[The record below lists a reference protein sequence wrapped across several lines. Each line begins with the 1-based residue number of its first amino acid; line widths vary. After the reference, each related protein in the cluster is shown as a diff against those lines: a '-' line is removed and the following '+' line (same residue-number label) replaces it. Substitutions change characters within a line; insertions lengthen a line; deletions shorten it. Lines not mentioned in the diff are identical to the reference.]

1 MFKLSENTDPN
12 KIFIVNRSELEGR
25 IDPFFY
31 KSEYSELEKKI
42 EKSKYK
48 KKLLKELIYKV
59 INGLDFRDYDIKGG
73 IPYIKV
79 ANIKKG
85 FFDFSNLQYI
95 TPDIIKSSKD
105 IQLEKG
111 NLLLTRKGTFG
122 NALCL
127 EDDYNYIISSEVFY
141 LKVKQSIVLSK
152 YLEIYFNSNIGQK
165 FFKKISIG
173 AIMGSLSQD
182 AIKSIKIPLPPL
194 EIQQQ
199 IVDLY
204 EKAYTEK
211 QQKEAEAQRLL
222 DSIDDYLLGELGIAL
237 PKEEES
243 LQQTTNKHN
252 SYNLDNDNPLVKKG
266 RLFLTNLS
274 EVTGKRI
281 DPKGYDIK
289 TKLLKSSI
297 DNIDLKKFI
306 ALPLKSFIIQSI
318 AGNWGIDENEEVE
331 ENEEYQK
338 CLVIRATEF
347 DNQYNLNL
355 DNSRVKYRLIKKR
368 FLSKID
374 LKENDLLIEKSGGSP
389 DQPVGRIAIITQNII
404 KNNILCYSN
413 FIHKIRVDNKKINP
427 KYLFCFLKM
436 MHNIRLT
443 EAMQSQTNGIRNL
456 IMSTYLNQNI
466 VIPISENG
474 IIDIQKQTEIANR
487 ITAIREEAKKL
498 QLEAINIL
506 ETAKRDIEQMILGD

>member
-1 MFKLSENTDPN
+1 MFKPSENIDPN
-12 KIFIVNRSELEGR
+12 KVFIVNRSELEGR

-204 EKAYTEK
+204 KKAYTEK
-211 QQKEAEAQRLL
+211 QQKEAEVQRLL
-222 DSIDDYLLGELGIAL
+222 DSIDDYLLGELGITL
-237 PKEEES
+237 PKEEEC

-252 SYNLDNDNPLVKKG
+252 SYNLDNDNSLVKKG

-281 DPKGYDIK
+281 DPDYYSIYYKKIIKSIEGSYYKTETIGKYCGFISGYAFSSNDYIGQSDCILITIK
-289 TKLLKSSI
+289 
-297 DNIDLKKFI
+297 NISKNIITLEEKTFLPSQYYEMYPKF
-306 ALPLKSFIIQSI
+306 
-318 AGNWGIDENEEVE
+318 
-331 ENEEYQK
+331 
-338 CLVIRATEF
+338 
-347 DNQYNLNL
+347 
-355 DNSRVKYRLIKKR
+355 RVL
-368 FLSKID
+368 
-374 LKENDLLIEKSGGSP
+374 ENDLLIAMTGATIGKVGIYNSCEKS
-389 DQPVGRIAIITQNII
+389 
-404 KNNILCYSN
+404 L
-413 FIHKIRVDNKKINP
+413 
-427 KYLFCFLKM
+427 
-436 MHNIRLT
+436 
-443 EAMQSQTNGIRNL
+443 
-456 IMSTYLNQNI
+456 LNQR
-466 VIPISENG
+466 NG
-474 IIDIQKQTEIANR
+474 IIRSKNLNTFYLMNLLNLDIYQKLILRNSVGGAQSNISGKEIL
-487 ITAIREEAKKL
+487 K
-498 QLEAINIL
+498 INIPIPPL
-506 ETAKRDIEQMILGD
+506 EKQNEMATHISQIRSKANVLMQQGKETLEKAKQAVEQMILGN

>member
-1 MFKLSENTDPN
+1 MFKLSENIDPN
-12 KIFIVNRSELEGR
+12 KVFIVNHSELEGR

-237 PKEEES
+237 PKEEEC
-243 LQQTTNKHN
+243 LQQNTNKHN

-281 DPKGYDIK
+281 DPDYYSIYYMEIIKSIEGSYYKTETIGKYCGFISGYAFSSNDYIGQSDCILITIK
-289 TKLLKSSI
+289 
-297 DNIDLKKFI
+297 NISKNIIRLEEKTFLPSQYYEMYPKF
-306 ALPLKSFIIQSI
+306 
-318 AGNWGIDENEEVE
+318 
-331 ENEEYQK
+331 
-338 CLVIRATEF
+338 
-347 DNQYNLNL
+347 
-355 DNSRVKYRLIKKR
+355 RVL
-368 FLSKID
+368 
-374 LKENDLLIEKSGGSP
+374 ENDLLIAMTGATIGKVGIYNSCEKS
-389 DQPVGRIAIITQNII
+389 
-404 KNNILCYSN
+404 L
-413 FIHKIRVDNKKINP
+413 
-427 KYLFCFLKM
+427 
-436 MHNIRLT
+436 
-443 EAMQSQTNGIRNL
+443 
-456 IMSTYLNQNI
+456 LNQR
-466 VIPISENG
+466 NG
-474 IIDIQKQTEIANR
+474 IIRSKNLNTFYLMNLLNLDIYQKLILRNSVGGAQSNISSKEIL
-487 ITAIREEAKKL
+487 K
-498 QLEAINIL
+498 INIPIPPL
-506 ETAKRDIEQMILGD
+506 EKQNEMATHISQIRSKANVLMQQGKETLEKAKQAVEQMILGN

>member
-1 MFKLSENTDPN
+1 MFKLSENIDPN
-12 KIFIVNRSELEGR
+12 KVFIVNRSELEGR

-182 AIKSIKIPLPPL
+182 AIKSIKIPFPPL

-237 PKEEES
+237 PKEEEC
-243 LQQTTNKHN
+243 LQQNTNKHN

-281 DPKGYDIK
+281 DPDYYSIYYMEIIKSIEGSYYKTETIGKYCGFISGYAFSSNDYIGQSDCILITIK
-289 TKLLKSSI
+289 
-297 DNIDLKKFI
+297 NISKNIIRLEEKTFLPSQYYEMYPKF
-306 ALPLKSFIIQSI
+306 
-318 AGNWGIDENEEVE
+318 
-331 ENEEYQK
+331 
-338 CLVIRATEF
+338 
-347 DNQYNLNL
+347 
-355 DNSRVKYRLIKKR
+355 RVL
-368 FLSKID
+368 
-374 LKENDLLIEKSGGSP
+374 ENDLLIAMTGATIGKVGIYNSCEKS
-389 DQPVGRIAIITQNII
+389 
-404 KNNILCYSN
+404 L
-413 FIHKIRVDNKKINP
+413 
-427 KYLFCFLKM
+427 
-436 MHNIRLT
+436 
-443 EAMQSQTNGIRNL
+443 
-456 IMSTYLNQNI
+456 LNQR
-466 VIPISENG
+466 NG
-474 IIDIQKQTEIANR
+474 IIRSKNLNTFYLMNLLNLDIYQKLILRNSVGGAQSNISSKEIL
-487 ITAIREEAKKL
+487 K
-498 QLEAINIL
+498 INIPIPPL
-506 ETAKRDIEQMILGD
+506 EKQNEMATHISQIRSKANVLMQQGKETLEKAKQAVEQMILGN

>member
-1 MFKLSENTDPN
+1 MFKLSENIDPN
-12 KIFIVNRSELEGR
+12 KIFIVNHSELEGR

-204 EKAYTEK
+204 KKAYTEK

-222 DSIDDYLLGELGIAL
+222 DSIDDYLLGELGITL
-237 PKEEES
+237 PKEEEW

-252 SYNLDNDNPLVKKG
+252 SYNLDNDNPLVKQG

-281 DPKGYDIK
+281 DPDYNKIYYINLLNAIKFVNNKPLKDLTSLIDYGLMPTQDYANSMEEGIPFIRVTNILNTGYIDMSDIK
-289 TKLLKSSI
+289 YIPFDTPRIENKLVKENDILMVQCGSTTGKVAIVPKQFENYLANS
-297 DNIDLKKFI
+297 F
-306 ALPLKSFIIQSI
+306 SFIIRS
-318 AGNWGIDENEEVE
+318 NNE
-331 ENEEYQK
+331 
-338 CLVIRATEF
+338 
-347 DNQYNLNL
+347 
-355 DNSRVKYRLIKKR
+355 
-368 FLSKID
+368 
-374 LKENDLLIEKSGGSP
+374 
-389 DQPVGRIAIITQNII
+389 
-404 KNNILCYSN
+404 ILQE
-413 FIHKIRVDNKKINP
+413 
-427 KYLFCFLKM
+427 YLFY
-436 MHNIRLT
+436 I
-443 EAMQSQTNGIRNL
+443 
-456 IMSTYLNQNI
+456 LNSSIIQKQIKRSQNI
-466 VIPISENG
+466 VSVRPNTSKPAVENLLVPLPPLE
-474 IIDIQKQTEIANR
+474 KQNEIATH
-487 ITAIREEAKKL
+487 ISQIRSKANVLMQQGKE
-498 QLEAINIL
+498 IL
-506 ETAKRDIEQMILGD
+506 EQAKQEVERMILGN

>member
-1 MFKLSENTDPN
+1 MFKLSENIDPN
-12 KIFIVNRSELEGR
+12 KVFIVNHSELEGR

-211 QQKEAEAQRLL
+211 QQKEAEAQKLL
-222 DSIDDYLLGELGIAL
+222 DSIDDYLLGELGITL
-237 PKEEES
+237 PKEEEH
-243 LQQTTNKHN
+243 LPQNNDKNN

-281 DPKGYDIK
+281 DPDYYSIYYMEIIKSIEGSYYKTETIGKYCGFISGYAFSSNDYIGQSDCILITIK
-289 TKLLKSSI
+289 NISKNIIRLEEKTFLPSQYYEMYLK
-297 DNIDLKKFI
+297 F
-306 ALPLKSFIIQSI
+306 
-318 AGNWGIDENEEVE
+318 
-331 ENEEYQK
+331 
-338 CLVIRATEF
+338 
-347 DNQYNLNL
+347 
-355 DNSRVKYRLIKKR
+355 RVL
-368 FLSKID
+368 
-374 LKENDLLIEKSGGSP
+374 ENDLLIAMTGATIGKVGIYNSCEKS
-389 DQPVGRIAIITQNII
+389 
-404 KNNILCYSN
+404 L
-413 FIHKIRVDNKKINP
+413 
-427 KYLFCFLKM
+427 
-436 MHNIRLT
+436 
-443 EAMQSQTNGIRNL
+443 
-456 IMSTYLNQNI
+456 LNQR
-466 VIPISENG
+466 NG
-474 IIDIQKQTEIANR
+474 IIRSKNLNTFYLMNLLNLDIYQKLILRNSVGGAQSNISSKEIL
-487 ITAIREEAKKL
+487 K
-498 QLEAINIL
+498 INIPIPPL
-506 ETAKRDIEQMILGD
+506 EKQNEMATHISQIRSKANVLMQQGKETLEKAKQAVEQMILGN

>member
-1 MFKLSENTDPN
+1 MFKLSENIDPN
-12 KIFIVNRSELEGR
+12 KVFIVNRSELEGR

-204 EKAYTEK
+204 KKAYTEK

-222 DSIDDYLLGELGIAL
+222 DSIDDYLLGELGITL
-237 PKEEES
+237 PKEEEC

-281 DPKGYDIK
+281 DPDYYSIYYMEIIKSIEGSYYKTETIGKYCGFISGYAFSSNDYIGQSDCILITIK
-289 TKLLKSSI
+289 
-297 DNIDLKKFI
+297 NISKNIITLEEKTFLPSQYYEMYPKF
-306 ALPLKSFIIQSI
+306 
-318 AGNWGIDENEEVE
+318 
-331 ENEEYQK
+331 
-338 CLVIRATEF
+338 
-347 DNQYNLNL
+347 
-355 DNSRVKYRLIKKR
+355 RVL
-368 FLSKID
+368 
-374 LKENDLLIEKSGGSP
+374 ENDLLIAMTGATIGKVGIYNSCEKS
-389 DQPVGRIAIITQNII
+389 
-404 KNNILCYSN
+404 L
-413 FIHKIRVDNKKINP
+413 
-427 KYLFCFLKM
+427 
-436 MHNIRLT
+436 
-443 EAMQSQTNGIRNL
+443 
-456 IMSTYLNQNI
+456 LNQR
-466 VIPISENG
+466 NG
-474 IIDIQKQTEIANR
+474 IIRSKNLNTFYLMNLLNLDIYQKLILRNSVGGAQSNISGKEIL
-487 ITAIREEAKKL
+487 K
-498 QLEAINIL
+498 INIPIPPL
-506 ETAKRDIEQMILGD
+506 EKQNEMATHISQIRSKANVLMQQGKETLEKAKQAVEQMILGN